1 MAAQNRYNVQSV
13 QNELNRAVAGAYSE
27 KPYWLAALLRQNE
40 DFFGA
45 RNLIG
50 VRKSDLDTFV
60 SKLIITLR
68 ESVPDPV
75 ECGRNVIDID
85 SKEFRNNGSEMDTF
99 KLKTQTTDEIETKKT
114 YQLSVGKN
122 ITVGGEAGLEV
133 GAKFFNVG
141 GVGVSAKGSASR
153 AKNKEEVAAEET
165 TRSLSQ
171 VYGFDGDLQV
181 PPKTFVKV
189 RITTYAVSYS
199 AKVQLL
205 AEMPEDATLEVLAP
219 RTGFFNCCRNR
230 KVYITAEDFL
240 RVYTETSANPRF
252 ERGLVKVDFA
262 ADLRY
267 LGEVTKVDKEREEAI
282 VEED

>member
-13 QNELNRAVAGAYSE
+13 QNELNRAVSGAYSE
-27 KPYWLAALLRQNE
+27 KPYWLAVLLRQNE

-153 AKNKEEVAAEET
+153 AKNKEEVTAEET

-205 AEMPEDATLEVLAP
+205 AEMPADATLEVLAP
-219 RTGFFNCCRNR
+219 RTGFFNCCSNR

-240 RVYTETSANPRF
+240 RVYTETSADPRF
-252 ERGLVKVDFA
+252 ERGLVKMDFA

-267 LGEVTKVDKEREEAI
+267 LGEVTKVDKEREETI

>member
-13 QNELNRAVAGAYSE
+13 QNELHRAVAGAYSE
-27 KPYWLAALLRQNE
+27 KPYWLAVLLRQNE

-45 RNLIG
+45 RHLIG
-50 VRKSDLDTFV
+50 VRKSDLDSFV

-68 ESVPDPV
+68 ESVPDPE

-153 AKNKEEVAAEET
+153 AKTKEEVNTEET

-199 AKVQLL
+199 AKVQLM
-205 AEMPEDATLEVLAP
+205 AEMPADATLEVLAP
-219 RTGFFNCCRNR
+219 RTGLFNCCRR
-230 KVYITAEDFL
+230 KIYITAEDFL
-240 RVYTETSANPRF
+240 RVYTESSADPRF

-267 LGEVTKVDKEREEAI
+267 LGEVTKVDKEREETI